1 MSQQPARRNRRRRRN
16 AARRA
21 NNPPAATAA
30 ETSGSDGGSDS
41 GSGNRKRGQSAGS
54 GPPKKKDTIFGMPRL
69 AFSLI
74 AGLLVAMIAVFAMQL
89 IFPSNRTAEVEGVE
103 LYPDQG
109 RRQLQEGERF
119 AAYNSFPPTSGP
131 LPHAPAIPEAAAYDL
146 AGEGGDCSLI
156 SAPSELLP
164 VLSRGGIVIYY
175 DSAMDPA
182 AISAWYDAQ
191 RLSRPKLA
199 LAPIQGLRTQRPDG
213 AGIVAAA
220 WRTLLPVQAFDD
232 DGRQQLDAFIQ
243 FRPDGYYDR
252 YMLDNTGIPQC
263 ETG

>member
-16 AARRA
+16 ANRRSD
-21 NNPPAATAA
+21 NRPPPAAEAQ
-30 ETSGSDGGSDS
+30 SDGGSGDD
-41 GSGNRKRGQSAGS
+41 GARRTRGQSASS

-89 IFPSNRTAEVEGVE
+89 IFPNNRAPEVEGVE

-109 RRQLQEGERF
+109 WRQLDDGETF
-119 AAYNSFPPTSGP
+119 ASYNSFPPTSGP
-131 LPHAPAIPEAAAYDL
+131 LPNAAIPEAAAYNPD
-146 AGEGGDCSLI
+146 GEGGDCSLI
-156 SAPSELLP
+156 TGPQDLLP

-175 DSAMDPA
+175 DSSFDPSA
-182 AISAWYDAQ
+182 LSAWYDAQ

-199 LAPIQGLRTQRPDG
+199 LAPIQGLRSQRPDG
-213 AGIVAAA
+213 APIVAAA
-220 WRTLLPVQAFDD
+220 WRTLLPLQAFDD

-243 FRPDGYYDR
+243 YRPDGYYDR
-252 YMLDNTGIPQC
+252 YMLDNTGIPSC
-263 ETG
+263 ETAG